1 MNEFDVVIIGG
12 GLVGAT
18 LALCL
23 LKQADSAGVAK
34 LNIAVIEAHPMNIS
48 ATGAARYTPSY
59 DARTSALANGTVEL
73 FDTLNVWQPMREHA
87 CPIEHIHVS
96 EVGGFG
102 VTRIHAEEEKIPALG
117 YVVENHWMG
126 AVLNSAL
133 AEHAASASIRY
144 LAPAQVSSWRYLA
157 PGEGINLQ
165 VSSHGKTESLNAKL
179 VVAADGATSSFREML
194 GINAETHDYGQSA
207 IVTNFTASKPH
218 AGWAFE
224 RFTANGP
231 IALLPLVDERMGLVW
246 ALPPEQAEQFA
257 NCSEAEFTHALLAQI
272 GDRIGTIT
280 RVGQRFVYPLKL
292 VVAAEQV
299 RPHCVI
305 LGNAAHA
312 LHPVAGQGFNLSA
325 RDVRRLADMI
335 LSKHA
340 EQESFSSLAALQHYL
355 AIRETDQHNTTNF
368 SHGLVKLFGRN
379 EKILHFGR
387 NLGMI
392 LFDLSPSG
400 KKLLARHAMGRYA

>member
-1 MNEFDVVIIGG
+1 MTQYDVVIIGG

-23 LKQADSAGVAK
+23 SKLKSPEQAALK
-34 LNIAVIEAHPMNIS
+34 IAVIEAFPMNI
-48 ATGAARYTPSY
+48 GAEGSARYTPSY
-59 DARTSALANGTVEL
+59 DARTSAIANGTKEL
-73 FDTLNVWQPMREHA
+73 FESLGVWQPMAEHA

-102 VTRIHAEEEKIPALG
+102 VTRIHAEEEKIPAMG

-126 AVLNSAL
+126 AVLNAAL
-133 AEHAASASIRY
+133 ADSTSAGEIEY
-144 LAPAQVSSWRYLA
+144 YAPAHVTAWRYL
-157 PGEGINLQ
+157 EGNAGIELSVQ
-165 VSSHGKTESLNAKL
+165 DKSHSFTLSANL

-194 GINAETHDYGQSA
+194 GVATETHDYGQAA
-207 IVTNFTASKPH
+207 IVTNFTTSKPH
-218 AGWAFE
+218 QHWAFE
-224 RFTANGP
+224 RFTQFGP

-246 ALPPEQAEQFA
+246 ALPPEQAAQFA
-257 NCSEAEFTHALLAQI
+257 QCDEAEFTANLLQQI
-272 GDRIGTIT
+272 GDRIGAIT

-292 VVAAEQV
+292 TVATEQI

-325 RDVRRLADMI
+325 RDVRRLAQ
-335 LSKHA
+335 LVLQKHA
-340 EQESFSSLAALQHYL
+340 RGQDYSSLAALNEYVEV
-355 AIRETDQHNTTNF
+355 RETDQFNTTHF
-368 SHGLVKLFGRN
+368 SHALVKLFGRD
-379 EKILHFGR
+379 EKLIQFGR
-387 NLGMI
+387 NLGMV
-392 LFDLSPSG
+392 LFDLWPSG